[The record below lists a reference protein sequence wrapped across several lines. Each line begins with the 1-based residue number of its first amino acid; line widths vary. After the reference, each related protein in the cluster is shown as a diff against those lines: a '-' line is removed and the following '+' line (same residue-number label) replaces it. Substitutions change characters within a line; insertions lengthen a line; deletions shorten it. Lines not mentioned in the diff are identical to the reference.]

1 MSTKQKLKSAAIVA
15 VTLTISACVSTQTVA
30 EKQVSD
36 SELACNSIA
45 TRIGEVRSARN
56 YAKANRGVSGANVAA
71 ALFFWPALLVN
82 NSNTSSMIKSMDARE
97 SVLVGYYENKQC
109 KDTIPEYDNAEIK
122 KKIKAKDTLE
132 SFS

>member
-1 MSTKQKLKSAAIVA
+1 MSIQKSLKIAAIIA
-15 VTLTISACVSTQTVA
+15 ASATITACVSTQTVA
-30 EKQVSD
+30 EKQAND
-36 SELACNSIA
+36 SELTCSSIA
-45 TRIGEVRSARN
+45 TRIGEVQAARS

-82 NSNTSSMIKSMDARE
+82 NSNTSSMIKSMDSRE
-97 SVLVGYYENKQC
+97 TVLVGYFDSNKC
-109 KDTIPEYDNAEIK
+109 SDTIPEYENSEIR